1 MPTKIEW
8 ADESWNPVTGC
19 TKVDE
24 GCRNCYAE
32 RMSKRLAGRCGYPA
46 DDPFRVTLHP
56 ERLDKPLHWKKPRRI
71 FVNSMSDLFHPD
83 VPDAFIDQVFA
94 VMALA
99 SHHQFMILTKRPKNM
114 MHYLEWEDYDPY
126 ETRVDMVN
134 CRTSDFAH
142 TFDEYITPEGWPL
155 PNVWL
160 GVSVHDQKSADERIP
175 ILLQTPAAKR
185 FVSFEPALG
194 VWDIEA
200 TFAKIYTGGGVKTIL
215 QGNTLMPTLDRIIC
229 GGESG
234 PGARPMH
241 PDIPRSTRDQC
252 AAAGVKFVHK
262 QNGAFLPFQVATC
275 MEGVS
280 LNGEVV
286 NVESP
291 LRQDDDVPGSIEMIR
306 VGKKAAGRLLDGR
319 EHNEMPEATP

>member
-32 RMSKRLAGRCGYPA
+32 RMSKRLAGRYGYPA

-185 FVSFEPALG
+185 FVSYEPALG
-194 VWDIEA
+194 AVDFTYLENGRSCGLTGWYITPD
-200 TFAKIYTGGGVKTIL
+200 KTGGGEPDQH
-215 QGNTLMPTLDRIIC
+215 QGEKLDLVIM

-234 PGARPMH
+234 HGARPTH
-241 PDIPRSTRDQC
+241 PDWARTVRDDC
-252 AAAGVKFVHK
+252 AAAGVPFLFK
-262 QNGAFLPFQVATC
+262 QWG
-275 MEGVS
+275 
-280 LNGEVV
+280 
-286 NVESP
+286 
-291 LRQDDDVPGSIEMIR
+291 
-306 VGKKAAGRLLDGR
+306 
-319 EHNEMPEATP
+319 

>member
-56 ERLDKPLHWKKPRRI
+56 DRLNKPLHWKKPRRV
-71 FVNSMSDLFHPD
+71 FVNSMSDLFHKD
-83 VPDAFIDQVFA
+83 VPDGFIDQVFA

-99 SHHQFMILTKRPKNM
+99 SEHEFMILTKRPERM
-114 MHYLEWEDYDPY
+114 RGW
-126 ETRVDMVN
+126 
-134 CRTSDFAH
+134 
-142 TFDEYITPEGWPL
+142 FDRIRNYGDEKPFGRRIGEGKYIASQYSAWIDAEEFYPWPL

-175 ILLQTPAAKR
+175 ILLQTPAAHR
-185 FVSFEPALG
+185 FVSQEPALG
-194 VWDIEA
+194 AVDFRRSTHIGFANRQREQGIGYAEA
-200 TFAKIYTGGGVKTIL
+200 TKL
-215 QGNTLMPTLDRIIC
+215 HLIIT

-241 PDIPRSTRDQC
+241 PDWVRSIRDQC

-306 VGKKAAGRLLDGR
+306 VGKKAAGRLLDGVLHDGG
-319 EHNEMPEATP
+319 EK